1 MYRSG
6 RVSHGEA
13 VASLTEYVLGL
24 MNSLDSKA
32 DMKIILR
39 TISPEHVQ
47 LLADAALPR
56 EYYEI
61 CQAAKEVQEEN
72 R

>member
-6 RVSHGEA
+6 RVSHSEA
-13 VASLTEYVLGL
+13 VASLTEYVLEL
-24 MNSLDSKA
+24 MNSLEDKA
-32 DMKIILR
+32 DMKTILR
-39 TISPEHVQ
+39 AISPEHVQ

-61 CQAAKEVQEEN
+61 CQAAKEIQQEN